1 MEWPD
6 AFAVAAIFASVAY
19 AIGKAVDSGKRKGKR
34 RRLQRRIIVAGRS
47 GKNPSLKRVPQAIE
61 MLPIQPEGKA

>member
-19 AIGKAVDSGKRKGKR
+19 TIGKAVDSGKRKGKR
-34 RRLQRRIIVAGRS
+34 RRLQRRIIGRS